1 MRRARCPQGGS
12 GLRATVVAMRPD
24 PTYKTIFA
32 HPFMVEELMRWL
44 VADLHGARELVDALD
59 FCGMVRVHE
68 QSVASGARGQHGYAN
83 DMVWQVPF
91 HRRPADDGGEG
102 WLYLVVMLEFQSE
115 VDFLM
120 ALRIRNYV
128 DNFHMERWRGE
139 GFGAGARLAPVLPI
153 VLYNGDSRWT
163 AVARV
168 IDLVT
173 AGATGA
179 LGGGALGATWGAAP
193 LFAGDG
199 YLLLDTRR
207 LGPEDSRHDN
217 AAALLA
223 GLENLELETAE
234 ELFGA
239 LHKRLNAPQLQ
250 ELREVMLGWASRQ
263 ARRRLGVELGDMA
276 ELNRLRDPDEIDAYY
291 GARVHAW
298 KEEYRA
304 EGWAEGQAEGRAEGQ
319 AEGRAEGRAEGIEQG
334 LARGLAAE
342 RELLCRQAGRKFD
355 AGTADR
361 LAGLLAPIGDTR
373 RLAEVGDWIIDCT
386 TGAELIARFG
396 NGTGSGP

>member
-1 MRRARCPQGGS
+1 
-12 GLRATVVAMRPD
+12 MRPD

-59 FCGMVRVHE
+59 FCAMVRVHE
-68 QSVASGARGQHGYAN
+68 QSVTSGARGQHGYAN

-91 HRRPADDGGEG
+91 HRRREDDGGAG
-102 WLYLVVMLEFQSE
+102 WAYLVVMLEFQSE

-128 DNFHMERWRGE
+128 DNFHMERRRGE
-139 GFGAGARLAPVLPI
+139 GFGSGDRLAPVLPI
-153 VLYNGDSRWT
+153 VLYIGESSWS
-163 AVARV
+163 AALRV

-173 AGATGA
+173 PGASGVGEGDAGVASRAGA
-179 LGGGALGATWGAAP
+179 

-199 YLLLDTRR
+199 YLLLDTRG
-207 LGPEDSRHDN
+207 LGPEHSRHDN

-234 ELFGA
+234 ELFSA
-239 LHKRLNAPQLQ
+239 LHKRVNAP
-250 ELREVMLGWASRQ
+250 ELRELKEVMLGWATRQ

-304 EGWAEGQAEGRAEGQ
+304 EGRAEGQ
-319 AEGRAEGRAEGIEQG
+319 AEGRAEGIEQGIEQG
-334 LARGLAAE
+334 VERGLAAE
-342 RELLCRQAGRKFD
+342 RELLCRQAGRKFG
-355 AGTADR
+355 AGTAER

-373 RLAEVGDWIIDCT
+373 RLAQVGDWLIDCT